1 MHPPKGEFRLM
12 EHLDNFLGYFRHC
25 WAGDQQRR
33 KMFLKKT
40 FACSFNGGEILCNEN
55 NSILIPQ
62 NLPKARSDNNSTFL
76 KKTFAWCFWDHE
88 I

>member
-1 MHPPKGEFRLM
+1 L
-12 EHLDNFLGYFRHC
+12 LVVL
-25 WAGDQQRR
+25 
-33 KMFLKKT
+33 
-40 FACSFNGGEILCNEN
+40 NGGEILCNEN

-88 I
+88 ILDRATKKMAVENCVTYLNHEKTL